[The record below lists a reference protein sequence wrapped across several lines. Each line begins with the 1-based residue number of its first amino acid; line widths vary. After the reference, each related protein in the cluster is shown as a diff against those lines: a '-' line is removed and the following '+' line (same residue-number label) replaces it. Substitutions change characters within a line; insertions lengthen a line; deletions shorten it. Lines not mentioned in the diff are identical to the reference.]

1 MYITAGQKRA
11 PDLTIDGYEQPRGC
25 WELNSG
31 PLEEQLVL
39 LTCEPS
45 LQSLFLF
52 LYVVFLKQ
60 ILLALTIT
68 KSKYES
74 TLKGMEDFIYPTLS
88 TI

>member
-1 MYITAGQKRA
+1 
-11 PDLTIDGYEQPRGC
+11 
-25 WELNSG
+25 
-31 PLEEQLVL
+31 VL